1 MPAQQAA
8 EIGAEFLLL
17 LLLLGGQRRRDAAG
31 GGRGGPVVAGGA
43 VPLATLRR
51 RQVNL
56 LRRSAFVGRKV
67 QNKNARVNIFVTIFI
82 LSLSFDRKVL

>member
-17 LLLLGGQRRRDAAG
+17 LLLLGGHRRRDAAG
-31 GGRGGPVVAGGA
+31 GRRRAVVVGRA

-51 RQVNL
+51 RQVHL

>member
-17 LLLLGGQRRRDAAG
+17 LLLLGGHRRRDAAG
-31 GGRGGPVVAGGA
+31 GRRRAVVVGRA